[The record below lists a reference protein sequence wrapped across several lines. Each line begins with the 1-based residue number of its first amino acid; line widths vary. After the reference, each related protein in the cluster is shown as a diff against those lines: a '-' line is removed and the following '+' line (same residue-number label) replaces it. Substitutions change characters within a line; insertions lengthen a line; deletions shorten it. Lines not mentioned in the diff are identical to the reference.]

1 MIGLLGTFLVN
12 LLRIVF
18 TVILLVVSRPLFAM
32 VFHDYLAAIM
42 TIIWLV
48 IFWWFAY
55 SFVLEEKVVLPKEK
69 EPKLLKFTRGKGK
82 KKQKNL

>member
-1 MIGLLGTFLVN
+1 LIGILGTFLIN
-12 LLRIVF
+12 LLRIAL
-18 TVILLVVSRPLFAM
+18 TVVLLVVSRPLFAV

-55 SFVLEEKVVLPKEK
+55 SFVLEEKVMREKKEK
-69 EPKLLKFTRGKGK
+69 EPKLLRAARKRE
-82 KKQKNL
+82 Q